1 MVTTVALTLR
11 DLIPDQQP
19 ELVAKGFQFT
29 EGPVWHP
36 EGYLLFSDIPGNAI
50 YRYVPNRGVQKFV
63 SLSRNSNG
71 LTFDRE
77 GRLLA
82 CEHGGRQVSRIDDA
96 GEMRALVDT
105 YDGKPFNSPNDIAVH
120 SSGSIFFTDP
130 PYGIDPDPG
139 ELGFNGVFRYDPGGV
154 VTLLRDDLER
164 PNGLA
169 FSPDET
175 ILYVADSRSRQ
186 VLSFRVN
193 RDLSLGTPTQ
203 FANMDVPGAGNPD
216 GMKVD
221 SQGNVYVAAAGGIWV
236 LEPSGNHVGTI
247 EFPELPSNLAFGG
260 PRYRTIYVTARTAI
274 YSLHIYVPGSPA
286 FKGL

>member
-1 MVTTVALTLR
+1 LVTTVALTLR
-11 DLIPDQQP
+11 EMLPEQQP
-19 ELVAKGFQFT
+19 QLVAKGFQFT

-36 EGYLLFSDIPGNAI
+36 DGYLLFSDIPGNSI
-50 YRYVPNRGVQKFV
+50 YRFVPNRGVQKFV
-63 SLSRNSNG
+63 SPSRNSNG
-71 LTFDRE
+71 LTFDRV

-82 CEHGGRQVSRIDDA
+82 CEHGGRQISRIDDS
-96 GEMRALVDT
+96 GDMRPLIES

-130 PYGIDPDPG
+130 PYGIDPEPG
-139 ELGFNGVFRYDPGGV
+139 EQGFNGVFRYDPGGG
-154 VTLLRDDLER
+154 VTLLLDDLER

-175 ILYVADSRSRQ
+175 TLYVADSRSRR
-186 VLSFRVN
+186 VLSYHVN
-193 RDLSLGTPTQ
+193 QDLTVGRQ
-203 FANMDVPGAGNPD
+203 QEFANMDVPGAGNPD

-221 SQGNVYVAAAGGIWV
+221 TQGNLYVAAAGGIWV

-260 PRYRTIYVTARTAI
+260 QRYRTLYVTARTGV
-274 YSLHIYVPGSPA
+274 YSFHVYVPGIPA
-286 FKGL
+286 F

>member
-1 MVTTVALTLR
+1 MVTTMPLTLR
-11 DLIPDQQP
+11 DLVPEQQTQ
-19 ELVAKGFQFT
+19 LVAKGFQFT

-50 YRYVPNRGVQKFV
+50 NRYVPNRGVQKFV
-63 SLSRNSNG
+63 SPSRNSNG
-71 LTFDRE
+71 LTFDRDC
-77 GRLLA
+77 RLLA

-96 GEMRALVDT
+96 GDMRPLVES
-105 YDGKPFNSPNDIAVH
+105 YDGKPLNSPNDIVVH

-139 ELGFNGVFRYDPGGV
+139 EQGFNGVYRYDPAGG
-154 VTLLRDDLER
+154 VTLLRDDLVR

-175 ILYVADSRSRQ
+175 VLYVADSRSRQ

-193 RDLSLGTPTQ
+193 RDLSLGTPTE
-203 FANMDVPGAGNPD
+203 FANMDVPGTGNPD

-221 SQGNVYVAAAGGIWV
+221 TQGNVFVAAAGGIWI
-236 LEPSGNHVGTI
+236 LEPSGHHVGI
-247 EFPELPSNLAFGG
+247 VEFPELPANLAFGDQ
-260 PRYRTIYVTARTAI
+260 RYRTLYVTARTAV
-274 YSLHIYVPGSPA
+274 YSIHVHVPGIPP
-286 FKGL
+286 F